1 MVNELPTPLNTVV
14 KLEDKSEPYEGTGK
28 KKRCASH
35 DVYGKNLT
43 QEFVPRL

>member
-28 KKRCASH
+28 KNDAQAMTFMER
-35 DVYGKNLT
+35 T
-43 QEFVPRL
+43 